1 MYSGL
6 KLLRVK
12 KTEIEFKWEKYTNL
26 ADVEFET
33 YEVVYNKRVAT
44 GETPTSVTVNGAQT
58 WKIVGLDGA
67 TGYDIWVKVKSIN
80 FGDSDLSDPLVV
92 YTKES
97 SESDLTAVQ
106 KLDQDYVSYQII
118 QYSLHIYVA
127 KM

>member
-1 MYSGL
+1 M
-6 KLLRVK
+6 LRVK

-80 FGDSDLSDPLVV
+80 FGYSDLSDPLVV